1 LGTLKELRLPE
12 EIIDAP
18 GGKLTVRGVSLSD
31 VIALV
36 RHHGPVI
43 RSLFKEVMDGGDVK
57 ISLDSIGGMGQDMLA
72 KSPEIVAELIALAA
86 GDGDKDSIRIAGRL
100 PFPVQIEAIE
110 KIARL
115 TFAAEGGLGK
125 LIETV
130 IRVAQGTTGVVEE
143 LNLPLPAQKP
153 SMNGSAAST
162 SM

>member
-1 LGTLKELRLPE
+1 MGTLKELRLPE
-12 EIIDAP
+12 ETIDTP
-18 GGKLTVRGVSLSD
+18 GGPLAVRGVSLSD
-31 VIALV
+31 IIALV

-43 RSLFKEVMDGGDVK
+43 RSLFKKVMDGGDVK
-57 ISLDSIGGMGQDMLA
+57 ISLDAIGGMGQDLLA

-86 GDGDKDSIRIAGRL
+86 GDGDKDSIRIAGSL
-100 PFPVQIEAIE
+100 PFPVQIEAVE

-115 TFAAEGGLGK
+115 TFATEGGLGK

-153 SMNGSAAST
+153 SANGSAAST